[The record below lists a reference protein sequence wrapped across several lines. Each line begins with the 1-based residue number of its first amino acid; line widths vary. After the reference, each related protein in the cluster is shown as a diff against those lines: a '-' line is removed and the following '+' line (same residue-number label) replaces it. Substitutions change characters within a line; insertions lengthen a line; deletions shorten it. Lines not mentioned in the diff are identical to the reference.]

1 MFLVSLFDA
10 DHWLCVLGSTKGIP
24 VLWWDLTTTM
34 ELRCL
39 CPDAL
44 REEGLSGGTWR
55 AGEGGAWAADLERKS
70 RPWGGPRVTVTPL
83 ALESRPKHLYCK
95 AAMPAGRICAF
106 GHMLTSR
113 ARETT
118 LPASPAG
125 SGPWYTTDPG
135 AQPPGPSLCLQCPD
149 FAI

>member
-10 DHWLCVLGSTKGIP
+10 RHWLCVLGSTRGIP
-24 VLWWDLTTTM
+24 VPWWDLTAPM

-70 RPWGGPRVTVTPL
+70 RPWGVPVSLSPPWPWKVDPNICT
-83 ALESRPKHLYCK
+83 
-95 AAMPAGRICAF
+95 AMPAGWICAF

-113 ARETT
+113 TRETT

-125 SGPWYTTDPG
+125 SGPWYTSDPG